1 MIPRVSGQALAMP
14 VFRKLLRIMKLV
26 TLFML
31 VASLHISA
39 KGLSQEITFLGRNVG
54 LKKVFSV
61 IKEQTHHVVIFE
73 SDALALDKTIDI
85 DVKKASLQQV
95 LAICFKDQ
103 PVEYVIK
110 GKNIFVTRKMLMEKV
125 SNAVSV
131 DVTGQITDEK
141 GTPMP
146 GVTIRVKGSGK
157 GVATDEKGMFKL
169 SVEKGSVLEISFI
182 GYQKQEITVM
192 SDVPLKV
199 SMALDQGQMNEV
211 VVVAYG
217 TQKRVTLTGA
227 VATIKTKKL
236 NKAQQPI
243 WLLHWQGV
251 FPGYLPSK
259 LPENRA
265 GMLPIFLCADG
276 EPLTVPHRS
285 SWWMVWKGS

>member
-1 MIPRVSGQALAMP
+1 
-14 VFRKLLRIMKLV
+14 
-26 TLFML
+26 
-31 VASLHISA
+31 
-39 KGLSQEITFLGRNVG
+39 
-54 LKKVFSV
+54 
-61 IKEQTHHVVIFE
+61 
-73 SDALALDKTIDI
+73 
-85 DVKKASLQQV
+85 
-95 LAICFKDQ
+95 
-103 PVEYVIK
+103 
-110 GKNIFVTRKMLMEKV
+110 
-125 SNAVSV
+125 
-131 DVTGQITDEK
+131 
-141 GTPMP
+141 MP

-182 GYQKQEITVM
+182 GYQKQRITVM

-236 NKAQQPI
+236 KQRPSSQSGCYTGRA
-243 WLLHWQGV
+243 V